1 MSENQTETRDQGIS
15 LSDHELLIRLARQ
28 QKTAMIHRRIIAYVE
43 VLILALL
50 VAGMLIVG
58 PRLITLADNMGN
70 TLERINTLIDKSEPA
85 VESLSQ
91 IDYESLGTSIDTLT
105 ESVDQFS
112 GFLNSFSK
120 ISLGGLF
127 H

>member
-58 PRLITLADNMGN
+58 PRLITLADNMAN